1 MKTKAEFVSI
11 FLFLLA
17 FIMLVSYGE
26 QKPKWKGKIEVKNG
40 VKIVKNPKEPMYGE
54 DVFSLEE
61 ELSIGGAE
69 GREEYILS
77 DIRDIGV
84 DEGERIYILDSKESH
99 IKVFNKMGEYIK
111 TIGKKGQGPG
121 EMRRPTSLQVTSQNE
136 IVVNDSAARKL
147 HFFTLDGNFLRAV
160 SQTKMIFFSNPKV
173 DNEGNIIASYM
184 IMDQEVTYVLKKF
197 NPQLEKIFTIFSTE
211 VLKYPYINP
220 FFPQCYW
227 EITKENNVIW
237 GFADKYEL
245 HIINSEG
252 KLIKKIIKEYDPI
265 KITEEEKD
273 NLIKERFG
281 GYEGMPPETKLSWK
295 KYHNAFIYL
304 SIDDK
309 ERIFVRT
316 YEKVSERDE
325 YYYDVFDSEGK
336 CIAKIPLKAIPR
348 ILKNNKLYTIEEDEE
363 GYQVVK
369 RYKVTWKIQ
378 K

>member
-1 MKTKAEFVSI
+1 MTILFGGQKAE
-11 FLFLLA
+11 
-17 FIMLVSYGE
+17 
-26 QKPKWKGKIEVKNG
+26 WKGKIELENG
-40 VKIVKNPKEPMYGE
+40 VKVVRNPKMPIYAE
-54 DVFSLEE
+54 DVFNLEE

-69 GREEYILS
+69 GREEYIFS
-77 DIRDIGV
+77 YITDVGV
-84 DEGERIYILDSKESH
+84 DEEESIYILDSKKSH
-99 IKVFNKMGEYIK
+99 IKVFDRMGEYIK

-160 SQTKMIFFSNPKV
+160 SQTKMTFFSNPKV

-184 IMDQEVTYVLKKF
+184 IADLKVTYVLKKF
-197 NPQLEKIFTIFSTE
+197 NPQLEEIFTIFSTE

-227 EITKENNVIW
+227 EITTENNLIW

-265 KITEEEKD
+265 KITEEEKE
-273 NLIKERFG
+273 NEIKERFG
-281 GYEGMPPETKLSWK
+281 GYEGMPPGTKLSWK
-295 KYHNAFIYL
+295 KHHNAFIYL

-309 ERIFVRT
+309 GRIFIRT
-316 YEKVSERDE
+316 YERISERDE

-336 CIAKIPLKAIPR
+336 YIAKVALRVRPQTW
-348 ILKNNKLYTIEEDEE
+348 KNGKLYAIEEDED
-363 GYQVVK
+363 GYQFVK
-369 RYKVTWKIQ
+369 RYKVTWKY
-378 K
+378 

>member
-1 MKTKAEFVSI
+1 MKNKTNVFSI
-11 FLFLLA
+11 VLFFSA
-17 FIMLVSYGE
+17 FIMTILFGG
-26 QKPKWKGKIEVKNG
+26 QKAEWKGKIELENG
-40 VKIVKNPKEPMYGE
+40 VKVVRNPKMPIYAE
-54 DVFSLEE
+54 DVFNLEE

-69 GREEYILS
+69 GREEYIFS
-77 DIRDIGV
+77 YITDVGV
-84 DEGERIYILDSKESH
+84 DEEESIYILDSKKSH
-99 IKVFNKMGEYIK
+99 IKVFDRMGEYIK

-160 SQTKMIFFSNPKV
+160 SQTKMTFFSNPKV

-184 IMDQEVTYVLKKF
+184 IADLKVTYVLKKF
-197 NPQLEKIFTIFSTE
+197 NPQLEEIFTIFSTE

-227 EITKENNVIW
+227 EITTENNLIW

-265 KITEEEKD
+265 KITEEEKE
-273 NLIKERFG
+273 NEIKERFG
-281 GYEGMPPETKLSWK
+281 GYEGMPPGTKLSWK
-295 KYHNAFIYL
+295 KHHNAFIYL

-309 ERIFVRT
+309 GRIFIRT
-316 YEKVSERDE
+316 YERISERDE

-336 CIAKIPLKAIPR
+336 YIAKVALRVRPQTW
-348 ILKNNKLYTIEEDEE
+348 KNGKLYAIEEDED
-363 GYQVVK
+363 GYQFVK
-369 RYKVTWKIQ
+369 RYKVTWKY
-378 K
+378 